1 MGHSRRI
8 EQSSC
13 SWERGRLVV
22 RGVAVVTSLAMV
34 VGCSVV
40 PNQHTDANAPPAT
53 KPAAPPSQP
62 PAQEVHQAGS
72 STNFHANAS
81 DHQRFQVR
89 IDFGRIF
96 EKQGDFE
103 AALTEYQAALTVAQS
118 RRGGHITPEDVALAE
133 RRIAVAN
140 DRLGRFAL
148 AETHYK
154 KALKHAPK
162 DFRVWNDLGYSYYV
176 QARYGDAERA
186 LRAAARFNPDDER
199 SRLNLGLTLAA
210 AGRPQEAL
218 PLLSQAGGDAAGH
231 ANLGYLL
238 ASTGQPELAK
248 LEYQKALAI
257 RPDLA
262 VARRGLAALSRPT
275 SDRVAKQAGPDDP
288 NLERTRLVVVEA
300 PLPALPAIPPPRSWT
315 TRVPDKLGAQP

>member
-1 MGHSRRI
+1 MSRARLT
-8 EQSSC
+8 QKP
-13 SWERGRLVV
+13 WRLLERGGLAI
-22 RGVAVVTSLAMV
+22 RGVAVATSLALV

-40 PNQHTDANAPPAT
+40 PRQPDGASSTPPPR
-53 KPAAPPSQP
+53 PADPPSQP
-62 PAQEVHQAGS
+62 LAQSVHQVGS
-72 STNFHANAS
+72 STNFHENAS

-96 EKQGDFE
+96 EKQGDFD
-103 AALTEYQAALTVAQS
+103 AALTEYQAALTVAQAK
-118 RRGGHITPEDVALAE
+118 RGGHITAADVALAE

-148 AETHYK
+148 AETHYH

-186 LRAAARFNPDDER
+186 LKTAARLNPDDER
-199 SRLNLGLTLAA
+199 ARLNLGLTLAA
-210 AGRPQEAL
+210 AGRTQEAL
-218 PLLSQAGGDAAGH
+218 PLLSQAGGDAVGH

-238 ASTGQPELAK
+238 ASTGQPGLAK

-257 RPDLA
+257 RPDLE
-262 VARRGLAALSRPT
+262 VARRGLAVLTRP
-275 SDRVAKQAGPDDP
+275 SGDRVAQGPGARTADQNLARAGAAAVDSPSP
-288 NLERTRLVVVEA
+288 R
-300 PLPALPAIPPPRSWT
+300 IPPPRPWLT
-315 TRVPDKLGAQP
+315 GAQCQ

>member
-1 MGHSRRI
+1 MRHPRRI
-8 EQSSC
+8 EHSSRY
-13 SWERGRLVV
+13 WERGRLVA
-22 RGVAVVTSLAMV
+22 RGVVAATSLAMV

-40 PNQHTDANAPPAT
+40 PSQHTDANTPPAT
-53 KPAAPPSQP
+53 KPSAPPSQP

-96 EKQGDFE
+96 EKQGDFD
-103 AALTEYQAALTVAQS
+103 AALNEYQAALTVAQS
-118 RRGGHITPEDVALAE
+118 RRGGHITAEDVALAE

-186 LRAAARFNPDDER
+186 LRAAVRFNPDDER

-275 SDRVAKQAGPDDP
+275 SDRVAQRAGLDDP
-288 NLERTRLVVVEA
+288 NITRTGSVSLEP
-300 PLPALPAIPPPRSWT
+300 PLPTLPSIPPPRSWSA
-315 TRVPDKLGAQP
+315 GAPNRSSTQP